1 MDGILLPTPPFQHCH
16 RLIQDCGQNTED
28 HDGHD
33 HEIQLKDLAAVDD
46 EEAKACLGGE
56 KLADDDADEAE
67 TDVDL
72 HVADDKWNRAG
83 QQDLCEDIL
92 LFFLPACRSDGSGQ
106 DPWRESRCRALRSSQ
121 IPPQRPPP

>member
-1 MDGILLPTPPFQHCH
+1 MDMITRSSF
-16 RLIQDCGQNTED
+16 E
-28 HDGHD
+28 
-33 HEIQLKDLAAVDD
+33 DLAAVDD

-92 LFFLPACRSDGSGQ
+92 LF
-106 DPWRESRCRALRSSQ
+106 SSQ
-121 IPPQRPPP
+121 RVDQTDLVRIHGEKAVVER

>member
-33 HEIQLKDLAAVDD
+33 HEIQLEDLAAVDD

-92 LFFLPACRSDGSGQ
+92 LF
-106 DPWRESRCRALRSSQ
+106 SSQ
-121 IPPQRPPP
+121 RVDQTDLVRIHGEKAVVER

>member
-1 MDGILLPTPPFQHCH
+1 MQAFKNSKREAGDRFNAGDIAAVEIFPVFLLPDIAP
-16 RLIQDCGQNTED
+16 QNTED

-33 HEIQLKDLAAVDD
+33 HEIQLEDLAAVDD

-72 HVADDKWNRAG
+72 HVGEN
-83 QQDLCEDIL
+83 
-92 LFFLPACRSDGSGQ
+92 
-106 DPWRESRCRALRSSQ
+106 
-121 IPPQRPPP
+121 QRD

>member
-1 MDGILLPTPPFQHCH
+1 MHPKNLPIPEAVDGILLPTPPFQHCH

-33 HEIQLKDLAAVDD
+33 HEIQLEDLAAVDD

-56 KLADDDADEAE
+56 KLADDDTHETK

-72 HVADDKWNRAG
+72 HVADDERNGAG

-92 LFFLPACRSDGSGQ
+92 PLSAERIDQPDLVRIHGEKAIVER
-106 DPWRESRCRALRSSQ
+106 
-121 IPPQRPPP
+121 

>member
-1 MDGILLPTPPFQHCH
+1 MCIRD
-16 RLIQDCGQNTED
+16 RNTED

-33 HEIQLKDLAAVDD
+33 HEIQLEDLAAVDD

-92 LFFLPACRSDGSGQ
+92 LFSSQDVYKRQLLCWWMTIRSA
-106 DPWRESRCRALRSSQ
+106 SRTSTARSSRRE
-121 IPPQRPPP
+121 RPSDSTRRRSCVTLSLIHI